1 MRTNKR
7 GAIRRE
13 QQGRLLSGQAIDNGT
28 QRGKLI
34 QANKRFAAAL
44 DRALRTGAETIEA
57 VEATVRLKQ
66 YPHAPVPAPR

>member
-1 MRTNKR
+1 MRTDKR

-13 QQGRLLSGQAIDNGT
+13 HQGKLLSGQAIDNGT

-57 VEATVRLKQ
+57 VEATVKLKQ
-66 YPHAPVPAPR
+66 YPRAPVPAPR